1 MQARHH
7 LTRCSWSSSHMNQ
20 LLSLFISSL
29 YHSLLPLKIC
39 ENQPSSSKNYTTQN
53 SHIIRRKSRPPQRPN
68 PFFKGGKF
76 MSTKFKAFLK
86 DTAIRAV
93 KTMAQTALSL
103 FTIGQAVTDVSWA
116 SVISI
121 SLVSG
126 LYSVLT
132 SIVNY
137 NIRLDSPDT
146 PDTTE

>member
-1 MQARHH
+1 M
-7 LTRCSWSSSHMNQ
+7 T
-20 LLSLFISSL
+20 
-29 YHSLLPLKIC
+29 
-39 ENQPSSSKNYTTQN
+39 
-53 SHIIRRKSRPPQRPN
+53 
-68 PFFKGGKF
+68 
-76 MSTKFKAFLK
+76 TKFKAFLK

-103 FTIGQAVTDVSWA
+103 FTIGQAVTDISWA

-137 NIRLDSPDT
+137 NIKLDTPDT
-146 PDTTE
+146 PDAAE

>member
-1 MQARHH
+1 M
-7 LTRCSWSSSHMNQ
+7 T
-20 LLSLFISSL
+20 
-29 YHSLLPLKIC
+29 
-39 ENQPSSSKNYTTQN
+39 
-53 SHIIRRKSRPPQRPN
+53 
-68 PFFKGGKF
+68 
-76 MSTKFKAFLK
+76 TKFKAFLK

-103 FTIGQAVTDVSWA
+103 FTIGQAVTDISWA

-137 NIRLDSPDT
+137 NIKLDSPES
-146 PDTTE
+146 PDSAE

>member
-1 MQARHH
+1 
-7 LTRCSWSSSHMNQ
+7 
-20 LLSLFISSL
+20 
-29 YHSLLPLKIC
+29 
-39 ENQPSSSKNYTTQN
+39 
-53 SHIIRRKSRPPQRPN
+53 
-68 PFFKGGKF
+68 

-86 DTAIRAV
+86 DTSIRAI

-103 FTIGQAVTDVSWA
+103 FTIGQAVTDVSWI

-137 NIRLDSPDT
+137 NIKLDSPDI

>member
-1 MQARHH
+1 
-7 LTRCSWSSSHMNQ
+7 
-20 LLSLFISSL
+20 
-29 YHSLLPLKIC
+29 
-39 ENQPSSSKNYTTQN
+39 
-53 SHIIRRKSRPPQRPN
+53 
-68 PFFKGGKF
+68 

-103 FTIGQAVTDVSWA
+103 FTIGQAVTDISWT
-116 SVISI
+116 SVISV

-137 NIRLDSPDT
+137 NIRLDSPDDADMT
-146 PDTTE
+146 D

>member
-1 MQARHH
+1 
-7 LTRCSWSSSHMNQ
+7 
-20 LLSLFISSL
+20 
-29 YHSLLPLKIC
+29 
-39 ENQPSSSKNYTTQN
+39 
-53 SHIIRRKSRPPQRPN
+53 
-68 PFFKGGKF
+68 
-76 MSTKFKAFLK
+76 MSTNFRAFLK

-137 NIRLDSPDT
+137 NIKLDSPDT
-146 PDTTE
+146 PDSAE

>member
-1 MQARHH
+1 
-7 LTRCSWSSSHMNQ
+7 
-20 LLSLFISSL
+20 
-29 YHSLLPLKIC
+29 
-39 ENQPSSSKNYTTQN
+39 
-53 SHIIRRKSRPPQRPN
+53 
-68 PFFKGGKF
+68 

-86 DTAIRAV
+86 DTGIRAV

-103 FTIGQAVTDVSWA
+103 FTIGQAITDISWT
-116 SVISI
+116 SLISI

-146 PDTTE
+146 PDSAE

>member
-1 MQARHH
+1 
-7 LTRCSWSSSHMNQ
+7 
-20 LLSLFISSL
+20 
-29 YHSLLPLKIC
+29 
-39 ENQPSSSKNYTTQN
+39 
-53 SHIIRRKSRPPQRPN
+53 
-68 PFFKGGKF
+68 

-86 DTAIRAV
+86 DASIRAV

-103 FTIGQAVTDVSWA
+103 FTIGQAVTDVSWT

-146 PDTTE
+146 PDSPDVTE

>member
-1 MQARHH
+1 
-7 LTRCSWSSSHMNQ
+7 
-20 LLSLFISSL
+20 
-29 YHSLLPLKIC
+29 
-39 ENQPSSSKNYTTQN
+39 
-53 SHIIRRKSRPPQRPN
+53 
-68 PFFKGGKF
+68 
-76 MSTKFKAFLK
+76 MSTKFREFLK

-103 FTIGQAVTDVSWA
+103 FTIGQAVTDISWE

-137 NIRLDSPDT
+137 NINLDTPDT
-146 PDTTE
+146 PDAAE